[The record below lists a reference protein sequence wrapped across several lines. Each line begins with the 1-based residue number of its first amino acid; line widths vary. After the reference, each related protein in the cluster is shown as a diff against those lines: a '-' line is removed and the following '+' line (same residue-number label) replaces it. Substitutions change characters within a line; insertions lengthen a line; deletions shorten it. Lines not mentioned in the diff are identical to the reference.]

1 MISVLSIGYLYW
13 SSSWQWQAH
22 IRGCK
27 LLRPLPRAE
36 MSDFGPV
43 FAKCIFYGYDGAPK
57 KFWSHFFGFYP
68 PKQAILPNPLRPACH
83 FAEIEVVPRQNPNSR
98 KAMTGALYMLNRDH
112 FEPWRRAVPVWSC
125 NANKLLVVDHQSMVF
140 RYQICQFLGTT
151 PISAK
156 WNSATTIPA
165 KWPYPPK
172 KTHLCGNLC
181 GNCWWNFFRSPRTL
195 GQRSF
200 WKKRHPIW
208 STFAPVAPFTIC
220 NPIYG
225 LTTLYYISQ
234 PRSQMKYS
242 AAMYYS
248 CKYANGNCCISPCFC
263 RHGGGRLADGFYLS
277 FVILMLPYAFKHFC
291 SCSKE
296 VVVVICFLDRRF

>member
-43 FAKCIFYGYDGAPK
+43 FGKMYFLWVWWSPQKMLVKIFWVLPPQNRLFCPTPWDQLATLRKLRLYRGWTPIPAKLWPVQYIC
-57 KFWSHFFGFYP
+57 S
-68 PKQAILPNPLRPACH
+68 
-83 FAEIEVVPRQNPNSR
+83 
-98 KAMTGALYMLNRDH
+98 T
-112 FEPWRRAVPVWSC
+112 EPWRRAVPVWSC

-151 PISAK
+151 SISAK
-156 WNSATTIPA
+156 WNSATPIPA

-172 KTHLCGNLC
+172 KIHLCGNLC
-181 GNCWWNFFRSPRTL
+181 GNFWWNFFRSPGTL

-200 WKKRHPIW
+200 
-208 STFAPVAPFTIC
+208 
-220 NPIYG
+220 
-225 LTTLYYISQ
+225 
-234 PRSQMKYS
+234 
-242 AAMYYS
+242 
-248 CKYANGNCCISPCFC
+248 
-263 RHGGGRLADGFYLS
+263 
-277 FVILMLPYAFKHFC
+277 
-291 SCSKE
+291 
-296 VVVVICFLDRRF
+296 

>member
-43 FAKCIFYGYDGAPK
+43 FHKMYFLWVWLSPK
-57 KFWSHFFGFYP
+57 
-68 PKQAILPNPLRPACH
+68 
-83 FAEIEVVPRQNPNSR
+83 
-98 KAMTGALYMLNRDH
+98 
-112 FEPWRRAVPVWSC
+112 
-125 NANKLLVVDHQSMVF
+125 KLLVQFFWVLPPKTGYFAQPSETSLPLCGNWGSTETTININDRLIF
-140 RYQICQFLGTT
+140 QFLGTT

-156 WNSATTIPA
+156 WNSATPIPA

-181 GNCWWNFFRSPRTL
+181 GKFWWNFFRSPRTL

-208 STFAPVAPFTIC
+208 SIFAPVAPFTIC

-242 AAMYYS
+242 AAMY
-248 CKYANGNCCISPCFC
+248 
-263 RHGGGRLADGFYLS
+263 
-277 FVILMLPYAFKHFC
+277 
-291 SCSKE
+291 
-296 VVVVICFLDRRF
+296 